1 MKTRDALIAG
11 LMFVLVL
18 FCAVFADAE
27 TVDLTIDGET
37 YEIDIPDNMED
48 LTTVY
53 LRAMEA
59 YIGEYNDLEDL
70 KIAFDEFQDTTEST
84 LKTKDDL
91 IAAQKKTIAL
101 KDTRIAQLE
110 ADKLDTFSFIPSGY
124 YSFSEDGHG
133 FGLGIGVLLFDRLFA
148 QAQAG
153 YPWEARLSLGWKF

>member
-1 MKTRDALIAG
+1 MKNRDTWIVS

-18 FCAVFADAE
+18 FCTVFADAE

-37 YEIDIPDNMED
+37 YEIDVPDNVED
-48 LTTVY
+48 LKTVY

-70 KIAFDEFQDTTEST
+70 KIAFDEFQDTTDDT
-84 LKTKDDL
+84 LKAKDDL

-101 KDTRIAQLE
+101 KDIRIAQLE
-110 ADKLDTFSFIPSGY
+110 ADKLDVFSFIPSGY
-124 YSFSEDGHG
+124 YSFSESGHG
-133 FGLGIGVLLFDRLFA
+133 FGVGAGVLLFDRFFA
-148 QAQAG
+148 QVQAG